1 MYFYLRLT
9 PDPIP
14 HRLDTSTI
22 GPVIVMP
29 SFTASFGSLSSSLQG
44 IIVSSILIPA
54 TLVSIFAG
62 AVSDRLGRT
71 RSLAIGALLFALGAA
86 IEAAA
91 VTLGMF
97 IAGRCVVGLGE
108 GLFLST
114 MVV

>member
-1 MYFYLRLT
+1 
-9 PDPIP
+9 
-14 HRLDTSTI
+14 
-22 GPVIVMP
+22 MP
-29 SFTASFGSLSSSLQG
+29 SFTASFGTLSSSLQG
-44 IIVSSILIPA
+44 FIVSSILIPA
-54 TLVSIFAG
+54 TVVSIFAG
-62 AVSDRLGRT
+62 AVSDSLGRT